1 MTALDANDL
10 FDATVARAVGRPESG
25 SRGER
30 PALETWKAY
39 PHLTAGQRLVV
50 QQVWNGTRP
59 DALVVQGMH
68 WHFLRHHPGGL
79 PDPAGRR
86 YGFVVRTLNVPPP
99 PPPPRTNWLA
109 SILVV
114 FGVLLLVTGALAAGV
129 FAPLWAP
136 ADWLPHTVRS
146 PEPQPI
152 PPAVVTQ
159 PSAPAPPPKVATPP
173 TADLTD
179 LARKLDAARR
189 KKGELKAQQ
198 DKLSQQIAASEKEE
212 AELVAELLAAVL
224 TEKPQ

>member
-1 MTALDANDL
+1 MTTLDTNDL
-10 FDATVARAVGRPESG
+10 FEATVVRAVGRPESG

-59 DALVVQGMH
+59 EALIVQGTH

-86 YGFVVRTLNVPPP
+86 YGFVVRTVDVPPP
-99 PPPPRTNWLA
+99 PPQPRTSWLA
-109 SILVV
+109 RIFTL
-114 FGVLLLVTGALAAGV
+114 FGVLLLAAGALAAGL

-136 ADWLPHTVRS
+136 VNWLPHSVRS

-152 PPAVVTQ
+152 PPAVVA
-159 PSAPAPPPKVATPP
+159 SPAPPPDLTP
-173 TADLTD
+173 ADLNDRVEAVREYRRLTAEWKRRN
-179 LARKLDAARR
+179 ARDAAYLRVLDEADAAR
-189 KKGELKAQQ
+189 
-198 DKLSQQIAASEKEE
+198 SKEN
-212 AELVAELLAAVL
+212 
-224 TEKPQ
+224 TP